1 LTDYSAGLAPAG
13 PGRIDAHVHLWQ
25 LSVHDQPWPA
35 GLPPLRRDCRLD
47 ELRHW
52 LAAAGVQ
59 TAVLVQT
66 VQVAAETPEM
76 LAIADAADEIAGVV
90 GWVDLCAADVAG
102 RLASLTEG
110 SDGCWLTGI
119 RHGAQD
125 EHDPDWL
132 GPEALQG
139 LQAIAD
145 AGLVYDVLVR
155 SDQLLMAGR
164 AARRRPGLRFV
175 LDHDGKPP
183 IASGAV
189 DPWRQHVNELA
200 GCPNVAVKLSGLL
213 TEAGPGADARALRPY
228 SDHLPGA
235 FGPGRTMFASDWP
248 VSILRSGD
256 SRVVGLTAKR
266 PGGLSSDGQA
276 KVFGATAAAWYG
288 FGATDH
294 DRAGRPCG

>member
-25 LSVHDQPWPA
+25 LSVRDQPWTA
-35 GLPPLRRDCRLD
+35 GLPPLRRDYRLD

-76 LAIADAADEIAGVV
+76 LAIADEIAGVV

-119 RHGAQD
+119 RHGVQD

-132 GPEALQG
+132 RPEALRG
-139 LQAIAD
+139 LQAIAG

-155 SDQLLMAGR
+155 SDQLLIAGR
-164 AARRRPGLRFV
+164 AARRRPEV
-175 LDHDGKPP
+175 AIDHDP
-183 IASGAV
+183 
-189 DPWRQHVNELA
+189 
-200 GCPNVAVKLSGLL
+200 
-213 TEAGPGADARALRPY
+213 
-228 SDHLPGA
+228 
-235 FGPGRTMFASDWP
+235 
-248 VSILRSGD
+248 
-256 SRVVGLTAKR
+256 RVT
-266 PGGLSSDGQA
+266 
-276 KVFGATAAAWYG
+276 
-288 FGATDH
+288 
-294 DRAGRPCG
+294 GRPIIIRNED

>member
-1 LTDYSAGLAPAG
+1 LTDYPAGLAPAG
-13 PGRIDAHVHLWQ
+13 PGRIDAHVLLWQ
-25 LSVHDQPWPA
+25 PSVRDQRWPA
-35 GLPPLRRDCRLD
+35 GLPPLRSDCRLD

-66 VQVAAETPEM
+66 VQVAAETPE
-76 LAIADAADEIAGVV
+76 
-90 GWVDLCAADVAG
+90 
-102 RLASLTEG
+102 T
-110 SDGCWLTGI
+110 
-119 RHGAQD
+119 
-125 EHDPDWL
+125 
-132 GPEALQG
+132 PE
-139 LQAIAD
+139 
-145 AGLVYDVLVR
+145 
-155 SDQLLMAGR
+155 M
-164 AARRRPGLRFV
+164 
-175 LDHDGKPP
+175 
-183 IASGAV
+183 
-189 DPWRQHVNELA
+189 LA

-235 FGPGRTMFASDWP
+235 FGPARTMFASDWP

-266 PGGLSSDGQA
+266 LGELSSDGQA

-294 DRAGRPCG
+294 DRAGRPCE

>member
-1 LTDYSAGLAPAG
+1 LTDYSAGLAPAD

-25 LSVHDQPWPA
+25 LSVRDQPWPT
-35 GLPPLRRDCRLD
+35 GLPPLRRDCTRH

-76 LAIADAADEIAGVV
+76 LAIADAAEEIAGVG

-110 SDGCWLTGI
+110 SDGCWLIGI
-119 RHGAQD
+119 RHGVQD

-132 GPEALQG
+132 RPEALRG
-139 LQAIAD
+139 LQAIAG

-164 AARRRPGLRFV
+164 A
-175 LDHDGKPP
+175 
-183 IASGAV
+183 V
-189 DPWRQHVNELA
+189 DLWRQHVNELA

-213 TEAGPGADARALRPY
+213 TEAGPGADARPLRPY
-228 SDHLPGA
+228 SDHLLGA

-248 VSILRSGD
+248 VSILRSGH

-266 PGGLSSDGQA
+266 LGGLSSDGQV
-276 KVFGATAAAWYG
+276 KVSGATAAAWYG

>member
-1 LTDYSAGLAPAG
+1 MTDYSAGLAPAG

-25 LSVHDQPWPA
+25 LSVRDQPWTA
-35 GLPPLRRDCRLD
+35 GLPPLRRDYRLD

-76 LAIADAADEIAGVV
+76 LAIAGIV
-90 GWVDLCAADVAG
+90 GWVDLCAADVTG
-102 RLASLTEG
+102 RLASLTESSG
-110 SDGCWLTGI
+110 GCWLTGI
-119 RHGAQD
+119 WHGVQD

-132 GPEALQG
+132 RPEALRG
-139 LQAIAD
+139 RQAIAG

-175 LDHDGKPP
+175 LDPGEKPP
-183 IASGAV
+183 IASSAM
-189 DPWRQHVNELA
+189 DPWHQHVNELA

-213 TEAGPGADARALRPY
+213 TEAGPGVDASTLGPY
-228 SDHLPGA
+228 SHHLLGA
-235 FGPGRTMFASDWP
+235 FGPGRTMFGSDRP
-248 VSILRSGD
+248 VSILRAGH
-256 SRVVGLTAKR
+256 SRVVVLTAGR
-266 PGGLSSDGQA
+266 LGGRSSDGQV
-276 KVFGATAAAWYG
+276 KVFGATAAAWYR
-288 FGATDH
+288 FCATDH